1 MTATAPTPAHPAVEF
16 TRLEL
21 DRAGQTVL
29 RTERWHLPAGE
40 HALIGG
46 ASGSG
51 KTTLLHLLAGL
62 ETGARGEIRILGTS
76 FHGLGTRER
85 DRFRGRHIGLV
96 FQDFHL
102 LAGLSVA
109 DNLRLP
115 LWFAGVASRGHL
127 VADLLDRLD
136 VGALVD
142 RQPHQLSHGEKQRVA
157 IARAVINQPRLIL
170 ADEPTSA
177 LDDDNATLVLDLLR
191 AEAERADAS
200 LVVASHDQRLRAN
213 FHRQLILEAPR

>member
-29 RTERWHLPAGE
+29 RTEPWQLPAGE

>member
-29 RTERWHLPAGE
+29 RTEPWQLPAGE

-157 IARAVINQPRLIL
+157 IARAVINQPQLIL